1 MPEEWGG
8 DTVMVEVSAKT
19 KKNLPKLLEMILLV
33 GDLRELKADPG
44 VPASGT
50 VLESRVDKG
59 RGPVATMLVQN
70 GTLHVGDVF
79 IVGAVYGKV
88 RAMFDDRGGAIKQA
102 GPSTPVEVLGL
113 QGVPEAGDQF
123 QVADEAKAR
132 HIVEYRQGKRAM
144 RRLAKSSS
152 GRLTLDQ
159 LHEQLKVGEVK
170 ELPVVVKADV
180 QGSVEVLNE
189 MLPKLSNDQVKLK
202 VIQASV
208 GAVNESDVLL
218 ASASG
223 AVIVAFNVRPERKA
237 AELAQ
242 RENVDIRST
251 PSFTSCSTNCRRP
264 WLACWRRSSRNSIWA
279 RAEVRDTFRV
289 KGVGTIAGCS
299 VHGRN
304 HQARRGSARDS
315 RGGGG
320 IHRAR
325 INSLKRFKDDAKRS
339 APRIRVRRRAS
350 RISRCEGWRH
360 SGVLHGGEDRGAAS
374 ASAAASAR
382 ATAGERVERQTPH
395 RRARI
400 S

>member
-1 MPEEWGG
+1 
-8 DTVMVEVSAKT
+8 
-19 KKNLPKLLEMILLV
+19 
-33 GDLRELKADPG
+33 
-44 VPASGT
+44 
-50 VLESRVDKG
+50 VDKG
-59 RGPVATMLVQN
+59 RGPVATMIVQN

-132 HIVEYRQGKRAM
+132 HIVEYRQGKARDAA
-144 RRLAKSSS
+144 LAKSSS

-159 LHEQLKVGEVK
+159 LHEQLKIGEVK

-202 VIQASV
+202 VILANV

-218 ASASG
+218 ASTSG
-223 AVIVAFNVRPERKA
+223 AVIVAFNVKPERKA

-242 RENVDIRST
+242 RESVDIRNYT
-251 PSFTSCSTNCRRP
+251 IIYELLDELQKAVAGL
-264 WLACWRRSSRNSIWA
+264 LAPIIKEQHLG

-299 VHGRN
+299 VTEGII
-304 HQARRGSARDS
+304 RRDAEVRVIREATVIFTG
-315 RGGGG
+315 
-320 IHRAR
+320 R
-325 INSLKRFKDDAKRS
+325 INSLKRFKDDAKEVRQGFECGIGIANFADVKVGDS
-339 APRIRVRRRAS
+339 LECFTVEKIAALPPPPPPRPRAPRQ
-350 RISRCEGWRH
+350 E
-360 SGVLHGGEDRGAAS
+360 S
-374 ASAAASAR
+374 A
-382 ATAGERVERQTPH
+382 
-395 RRARI
+395 
-400 S
+400 